1 MCFVLKSK
9 MCIFVEKS
17 HIFVYLLLKIE
28 LFIIITKRGDDV
40 DTKSPKIKCVISYA
54 HSDEN
59 LFKKFFE
66 HLNAISR
73 TYPLQ
78 IWTDRRIK
86 AGQDIDKNIEKHFN
100 EAEIIFILVS
110 CAYVNSDYC
119 YEKEL
124 EIAYRRH
131 NASKC
136 IIVPVILSK
145 VATIDELPFHS
156 INRVPQDGKPIRSF
170 RPHDNGLNKAD
181 EMIVDLLRDFK
192 IDNQNS
198 QIDFS
203 KLKKPNTQDAT
214 TQKSAIVSQSSTNS
228 SKKNKSSVPTYK
240 IVCEGE
246 IVDKEITQ
254 NIILAMPEYFDNTYK
269 FNCFANKVVSE
280 SVVNYKKEFNK
291 PYNTVNKDINKLRF
305 KNLRG
310 LLFELSNGIQK
321 YYVGDV
327 NSRVHFRRL
336 NGNQYEGIVVSG
348 ARNII
353 SNAKNLTVMP
363 AQRGMIFKSGVL
375 SMPLLRSFN
384 KTIHTSGRNDSIWIE
399 HLTCTF
405 SISNAITPILS
416 MGISLN
422 KQVVED
428 YTPILILMAYTRLD
442 KRINEVIN
450 QYIDDCKKIDSGYE
464 LSKFIYSKF

>member
-1 MCFVLKSK
+1 MSSK
-9 MCIFVEKS
+9 RKNNQ
-17 HIFVYLLLKIE
+17 
-28 LFIIITKRGDDV
+28 
-40 DTKSPKIKCVISYA
+40 KIKCVISYS
-54 HSDEN
+54 HSDEE
-59 LFKKFFE
+59 LFKRFLV
-66 HLNAISR
+66 HLKMISR

-86 AGQDIDKNIEKHFN
+86 AGQDIDTNIETYFN
-100 EAEIIFILVS
+100 EAEIVFILVS
-110 CAYVNSDYC
+110 CDYVKSDYC

-124 EIAYRRH
+124 EIAYHRH

-136 IIVPVILSK
+136 VIVPVILSK

-156 INRVPQDGKPIRSF
+156 INRVPRDGRAIRSF
-170 RPHDNGLNKAD
+170 RSREDGFNKAD
-181 EMIVDLLRDFK
+181 DMIVDLLKDFK
-192 IDNQNS
+192 IDNSKS

-203 KLKKPNTQDAT
+203 KFKKTIVQNVPTLK
-214 TQKSAIVSQSSTNS
+214 SSSITNSSKNS
-228 SKKNKSSVPTYK
+228 SKKNKISVPTYK

-246 IVDKEITQ
+246 IVDREITQ

-269 FNCFANKVVSE
+269 FNAFANKVVNNRFE
-280 SVVNYKKEFNK
+280 SYKKELSK
-291 PYNTVNKDINKLRF
+291 HCNTSGIDINKLRLNNF
-305 KNLRG
+305 RG
-310 LLFELSNGIQK
+310 FLFDLSNGIQK
-321 YYVGDV
+321 FYVGDV

-348 ARNII
+348 SKNII

-363 AQRGMIFKSGVL
+363 AQSGMIFKSGVL

-384 KTIHTSGRNDSIWIE
+384 KTIHTVGKNDSIWIE

-405 SISNAITPILS
+405 SISNEKTPILS

-422 KQVVED
+422 KQVVDD

-442 KRINEVIN
+442 KRINEVIK
-450 QYIDDCKKIDSGYE
+450 QHIDNCKKIDSGYE
-464 LSKFIYSKF
+464 LSNFIYSKF